1 MRLSE
6 LKWYLRNGSNKQKA
20 LFNKLLRQNKYR
32 DINLTGDSITKLFPG
47 LYSSKDDTIVYA
59 DPSFPKKH
67 RRRTVSRKKQTQQAR
82 DLSRMIQQKQRPAA
96 EQPKEI
102 QEFLKM
108 MSDPTIPRKF
118 PPRIPQSR
126 GAKESP
132 PASPRRKR
140 KRPPADQQIVLP
152 STHASRG
159 GRGGRKLTDYLN
171 GLHKLP
177 PKLQKEANKLNS
189 WERRLF
195 VWKYLRA
202 NEQKKKKL

>member
-6 LKWYLRNGSNKQKA
+6 LKLYLRNGSKKQKA
-20 LFNKLLRQNKYR
+20 RFNKLLWQNKYR
-32 DINLTGDSITKLFPG
+32 DIDLTGDSIKQLFPG

-96 EQPKEI
+96 KPPKEI
-102 QEFLKM
+102 REFLKM
-108 MSDPTIPRKF
+108 MSD
-118 PPRIPQSR
+118 
-126 GAKESP
+126 

-177 PKLQKEANKLNS
+177 PKLQEKANKLNS
-189 WERRLF
+189 GERRLLLSEYF
-195 VWKYLRA
+195 RA
-202 NEQKKKKL
+202 HEQKKKKL